1 MRFEVLKEGT
11 EHQILTHR
19 GKIYFILIRLRQV
32 LKQKLH
38 LNQGC
43 VQSYFTRIE
52 FHPKGTSTL
61 QTEVQATAQADN
73 LQIRRLP
80 QFSSPMII
88 IPLRYVTLR
97 YL

>member
-1 MRFEVLKEGT
+1 MRFEVLKEGA

-32 LKQKLH
+32 LKQRLH

-61 QTEVQATAQADN
+61 KHKQQ
-73 LQIRRLP
+73 RRLTIYKSEDYH
-80 QFSSPMII
+80 SS
-88 IPLRYVTLR
+88 LLQ
-97 YL
+97 